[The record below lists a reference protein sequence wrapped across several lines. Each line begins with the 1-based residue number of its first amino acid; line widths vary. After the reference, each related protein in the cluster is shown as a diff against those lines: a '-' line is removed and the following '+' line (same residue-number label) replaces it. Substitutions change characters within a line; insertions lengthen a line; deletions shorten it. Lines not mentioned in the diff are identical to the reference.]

1 MFTQMPNFAE
11 GGFEFLR
18 KLWGGG
24 LAGMAGMSG
33 AGMPNMAN
41 FAAPPMDLEELDK
54 RIHDLRAVESWL
66 QLNASLL
73 RTAIQGL
80 EVQRATLVAL
90 QTFGSALS
98 PDAMKATF
106 DGLSG
111 SAAKSAAEPK
121 PAWPHTATTKATE
134 ADAPT
139 AEDEPEIEAED
150 EPEIEAEDEP
160 EIEAEDADDD
170 EAEARAQS
178 AAQAQ
183 AQAHAAARAAAAAL
197 DPSPWWNMLQQ
208 QFNQIA
214 SSAAAAMPM
223 PQNLMPG
230 FPGGFPG
237 FGGAPGAE
245 GLDSAP
251 EDIEEKT
258 APATPKRAAAKA
270 APKTAAKAPAGKSA
284 GPATKTTA
292 AKKAPAKTAA
302 KKAPTKT
309 APRKPANDTP

>member
-24 LAGMAGMSG
+24 FAGMTGG
-33 AGMPNMAN
+33 GMPGMAN

-98 PDAMKATF
+98 PEAVRAAF
-106 DGLSG
+106 DHFSG
-111 SAAKSAAEPK
+111 SEAPAAEAAAEPAPK
-121 PAWPHTATTKATE
+121 PAWPHTSTAARQARTETE
-134 ADAPT
+134 APA
-139 AEDEPEIEAED
+139 
-150 EPEIEAEDEP
+150 
-160 EIEAEDADDD
+160 DD
-170 EAEARAQS
+170 EASARADA
-178 AAQAQ
+178 AAQAEAQ
-183 AQAHAAARAAAAAL
+183 AQAAARAAAAAL
-197 DPSPWWNMLQQ
+197 DPSPWWNLLQQ

-223 PQNLMPG
+223 PQDLMPG

-251 EDIEEKT
+251 EDIEGEGGAAGGKRR
-258 APATPKRAAAKA
+258 APAGASAKA
-270 APKTAAKAPAGKSA
+270 APKTAAKPAKAPAGKRA
-284 GPATKTTA
+284 KAPASPKPAKKAA
-292 AKKAPAKTAA
+292 AKKAPVKAA
-302 KKAPTKT
+302 AP
-309 APRKPANDTP
+309 KPASDGS

>member
-24 LAGMAGMSG
+24 FAGMSG
-33 AGMPNMAN
+33 GGIPGMAN

-98 PDAMKATF
+98 PEAMRTAF
-106 DGLSG
+106 DNLSG
-111 SAAKSAAEPK
+111 SEEPAAEAASEPK
-121 PAWPHTATTKATE
+121 PAWPHTSTAAKPARTE
-134 ADAPT
+134 AEAPT
-139 AEDEPEIEAED
+139 AE
-150 EPEIEAEDEP
+150 
-160 EIEAEDADDD
+160 EDALAR
-170 EAEARAQS
+170 AEAA
-178 AAQAQ
+178 AHAEAQAQ
-183 AQAHAAARAAAAAL
+183 AAAQAAAAAL
-197 DPSPWWNMLQQ
+197 DPSPWWNLLQQ
-208 QFNQIA
+208 QFSQIA

-245 GLDSAP
+245 GLDTAP
-251 EDIEEKT
+251 EDIEGEGAAASGKRR
-258 APATPKRAAAKA
+258 APAGASAKA
-270 APKTAAKAPAGKSA
+270 APKTAAKPAKAPAGKRA
-284 GPATKTTA
+284 KAPAAPKPARKAA
-292 AKKAPAKTAA
+292 AKKAPVKAA
-302 KKAPTKT
+302 AP
-309 APRKPANDTP
+309 KPTSDAS

>member
-18 KLWGGG
+18 KLWGGSM
-24 LAGMAGMSG
+24 AGMAG
-33 AGMPNMAN
+33 AGMPGMAN

-98 PDAMKATF
+98 PDAMKSAF
-106 DGLSG
+106 DNLSG
-111 SAAKSAAEPK
+111 NEAKPAAESPS
-121 PAWPHTATTKATE
+121 AWPHSTTTAKPAASE
-134 ADAPT
+134 AP
-139 AEDEPEIEAED
+139 P
-150 EPEIEAEDEP
+150 P
-160 EIEAEDADDD
+160 DD
-170 EAEARAQS
+170 EAETEAEDTDDDQAEARTQA

-183 AQAHAAARAAAAAL
+183 AAARAAAAAL

-214 SSAAAAMPM
+214 SSAAAAMPL

-230 FPGGFPG
+230 FPSGFPG

-245 GLDSAP
+245 GLDTAP

-258 APATPKRAAAKA
+258 APARPKPAEAKSTA
-270 APKTAAKAPAGKSA
+270 KTSNAAAKAPASKTA
-284 GPATKTTA
+284 KPASKTA
-292 AKKAPAKTAA
+292 AGKTAARKAPAKAA
-302 KKAPTKT
+302 PQ
-309 APRKPANDTP
+309 KPANGKP

>member
-24 LAGMAGMSG
+24 FAGMTGG
-33 AGMPNMAN
+33 GMPGMAN

-73 RTAIQGL
+73 RTAIQGM

-98 PDAMKATF
+98 PEAVRAAF
-106 DGLSG
+106 DHFSG
-111 SAAKSAAEPK
+111 SEAPAA
-121 PAWPHTATTKATE
+121 
-134 ADAPT
+134 
-139 AEDEPEIEAED
+139 
-150 EPEIEAEDEP
+150 
-160 EIEAEDADDD
+160 D
-170 EAEARAQS
+170 EAASVRAEATAQ
-178 AAQAQ
+178 ATAQAEAQAEAQAQ
-183 AQAHAAARAAAAAL
+183 AAARAAAAAL
-197 DPSPWWNMLQQ
+197 DPSPWWNLLQQ

-223 PQNLMPG
+223 PQDLMPG

-251 EDIEEKT
+251 EDIEGEGGAAGGKRR
-258 APATPKRAAAKA
+258 APAGASAKA
-270 APKTAAKAPAGKSA
+270 APKTAAKPAKAPAGKRAKAPASPKPA
-284 GPATKTTA
+284 GKAA
-292 AKKAPAKTAA
+292 AKKAPVKAA
-302 KKAPTKT
+302 AP
-309 APRKPANDTP
+309 KPTSDAS

>member
-11 GGFEFLR
+11 GGFDFLR

-24 LAGMAGMSG
+24 FAGMAG
-33 AGMPNMAN
+33 GMPNMAS
-41 FAAPPMDLEELDK
+41 FAAPPMDLEEIDK

-98 PDAMKATF
+98 PDAMKSAFDSLTPDATSP
-106 DGLSG
+106 DEES
-111 SAAKSAAEPK
+111 K
-121 PAWPHTATTKATE
+121 PAWPHTAAT
-134 ADAPT
+134 AKP
-139 AEDEPEIEAED
+139 AEDEPP
-150 EPEIEAEDEP
+150 PE
-160 EIEAEDADDD
+160 D
-170 EAEARAQS
+170 EAEAEEDTDDDQAEARAEN
-178 AAQAQ
+178 AQ
-183 AQAHAAARAAAAAL
+183 AQAHAAAQAQAAARAAAAAL

-237 FGGAPGAE
+237 FAGAPGAE
-245 GLDSAP
+245 GLDTAP

-258 APATPKRAAAKA
+258 APAKPAQKPAAKT
-270 APKTAAKAPAGKSA
+270 PTGNPGK
-284 GPATKTTA
+284 PATKKAA
-292 AKKAPAKTAA
+292 AKKAPAKS
-302 KKAPTKT
+302 
-309 APRKPANDTP
+309 APRKPTNDTP

>member
-24 LAGMAGMSG
+24 LAGMAGG
-33 AGMPNMAN
+33 AMPNMAS
-41 FAAPPMDLEELDK
+41 FAAPPMDLEEIDK

-90 QTFGSALS
+90 QTFGAALS
-98 PDAMKATF
+98 PDAMKAAF
-106 DGLSG
+106 DGVGG
-111 SAAKSAAEPK
+111 SEPTPAADTK
-121 PAWPHTATTKATE
+121 PAWPHTAATAKPAEPSE
-134 ADAPT
+134 ASPDDADI
-139 AEDEPEIEAED
+139 ASEDS
-150 EPEIEAEDEP
+150 
-160 EIEAEDADDD
+160 DDD
-170 EAEARAQS
+170 EAEARAQT
-178 AAQAQ
+178 AQAQ
-183 AQAHAAARAAAAAL
+183 DAARAAAAAL

-214 SSAAAAMPM
+214 SSAAAAMPL

-237 FGGAPGAE
+237 FGAMPGAAGAE

-251 EDIEEKT
+251 EEIEEKP
-258 APATPKRAAAKA
+258 APAKPKRPAAKPTQKQA
-270 APKTAAKAPAGKSA
+270 GKAPAGKTA
-284 GPATKTTA
+284 KPATKA
-292 AKKAPAKTAA
+292 AARKAPAKA
-302 KKAPTKT
+302 
-309 APRKPANDTP
+309 APRKPGNGTT

>member
-24 LAGMAGMSG
+24 FAGMAAG
-33 AGMPNMAN
+33 GMPNMAS
-41 FAAPPMDLEELDK
+41 FAAPPMDLEEIDK

-98 PDAMKATF
+98 PDAMKSAF
-106 DGLSG
+106 DSLTPDAS
-111 SAAKSAAEPK
+111 SSSSSPDEASK
-121 PAWPHTATTKATE
+121 PAWPHTAAT
-134 ADAPT
+134 AKP
-139 AEDEPEIEAED
+139 AEDEPPTE
-150 EPEIEAEDEP
+150 
-160 EIEAEDADDD
+160 D
-170 EAEARAQS
+170 EAEAEEDTDDDQAEARAENAQDQA

-183 AQAHAAARAAAAAL
+183 AAARAAAAAL

-237 FGGAPGAE
+237 FAGAPGAE
-245 GLDSAP
+245 GLDAAP
-251 EDIEEKT
+251 EDIEDKT
-258 APATPKRAAAKA
+258 APPKPKRAASKPAQK
-270 APKTAAKAPAGKSA
+270 PAAKTPGGNSGK
-284 GPATKTTA
+284 PATKKAA
-292 AKKAPAKTAA
+292 AKKAPAK
-302 KKAPTKT
+302 P
-309 APRKPANDTP
+309 APRKPTNDTP

>member
-24 LAGMAGMSG
+24 FAGMTGG
-33 AGMPNMAN
+33 GMPGMAN

-98 PDAMKATF
+98 PEAVRAAF
-106 DGLSG
+106 DHFSG
-111 SAAKSAAEPK
+111 SETPAAEAAAEPEPK
-121 PAWPHTATTKATE
+121 PAWPHTSTAARPARTE
-134 ADAPT
+134 APAAD
-139 AEDEPEIEAED
+139 
-150 EPEIEAEDEP
+150 
-160 EIEAEDADDD
+160 EDASARA
-170 EAEARAQS
+170 EAEA
-178 AAQAQ
+178 QAQ
-183 AQAHAAARAAAAAL
+183 AAARAAAAAL
-197 DPSPWWNMLQQ
+197 DPSPWWNLLQQ

-223 PQNLMPG
+223 PQDLMPG

-251 EDIEEKT
+251 EDIEGEGGAAGGKRR
-258 APATPKRAAAKA
+258 APAGASAKA
-270 APKTAAKAPAGKSA
+270 APKTAAKPAKAPAGKRAKAPASPKPA
-284 GPATKTTA
+284 GKAA
-292 AKKAPAKTAA
+292 AKKAPVKAA
-302 KKAPTKT
+302 AP
-309 APRKPANDTP
+309 KPTSDGA

>member
-24 LAGMAGMSG
+24 FAGMAGG
-33 AGMPNMAN
+33 AMPNMAS

-98 PDAMKATF
+98 PEAMKSAF
-106 DGLSG
+106 DGFAG
-111 SAAKSAAEPK
+111 KGEAADEASDTK
-121 PAWPHTATTKATE
+121 PAWPHTSTAQSAKPE
-134 ADAPT
+134 APPS
-139 AEDEPEIEAED
+139 EEAE
-150 EPEIEAEDEP
+150 EVASEDT
-160 EIEAEDADDD
+160 DDD
-170 EAEARAQS
+170 EAEARAE
-178 AAQAQ
+178 AAQA
-183 AQAHAAARAAAAAL
+183 ARNAAAHAAAAAL
-197 DPSPWWNMLQQ
+197 DPAPWWNMLQQ

-230 FPGGFPG
+230 FPG
-237 FGGAPGAE
+237 FGGGAGGMGAPGAE
-245 GLDSAP
+245 GLDTAP

-258 APATPKRAAAKA
+258 APAKPKRAAAKS
-270 APKTAAKAPAGKSA
+270 APKPAAKAPAGK
-284 GPATKTTA
+284 A
-292 AKKAPAKTAA
+292 AKPGTKTAA
-302 KKAPTKT
+302 KKAPTK
-309 APRKPANDTP
+309 AASPKPANDDKP

>member
-24 LAGMAGMSG
+24 FAGMAG
-33 AGMPNMAN
+33 GMPNMAS

-98 PDAMKATF
+98 PEAMKSAF
-106 DGLSG
+106 DGFAGQGETADEASD
-111 SAAKSAAEPK
+111 SK
-121 PAWPHTATTKATE
+121 PAWPHTTAQSAE
-134 ADAPT
+134 AEEPSP
-139 AEDEPEIEAED
+139 EDEEEVASED
-150 EPEIEAEDEP
+150 T
-160 EIEAEDADDD
+160 DDD
-170 EAEARAQS
+170 EAEARAEAARATQ
-178 AAQAQ
+178 AAQA
-183 AQAHAAARAAAAAL
+183 AAARAAAAAL

-230 FPGGFPG
+230 FPG
-237 FGGAPGAE
+237 FGGAAGGMGAPGAE
-245 GLDSAP
+245 GLDTAP
-251 EDIEEKT
+251 EEIEEKT
-258 APATPKRAAAKA
+258 APAKPKRAAAKS
-270 APKTAAKAPAGKSA
+270 APKPAAKAPAGKA
-284 GPATKTTA
+284 AKPAPKKAA
-292 AKKAPAKTAA
+292 AKKAPAKAA
-302 KKAPTKT
+302 P
-309 APRKPANDTP
+309 PKPANDDTA

>member
-11 GGFEFLR
+11 GGFDFLR

-24 LAGMAGMSG
+24 FAGMAGG
-33 AGMPNMAN
+33 ALPNVAS
-41 FAAPPMDLEELDK
+41 FAAPPMDLEEIDK

-90 QTFGSALS
+90 QTFGSALT
-98 PDAMKATF
+98 PDAMKSAF
-106 DGLSG
+106 DGLTPGASKPDEE
-111 SAAKSAAEPK
+111 SK
-121 PAWPHTATTKATE
+121 PAWPHTA
-134 ADAPT
+134 
-139 AEDEPEIEAED
+139 AEPPPE
-150 EPEIEAEDEP
+150 
-160 EIEAEDADDD
+160 D
-170 EAEARAQS
+170 EAEAAEDTDDDQAEARAEN
-178 AAQAQ
+178 AQAQ
-183 AQAHAAARAAAAAL
+183 AQAAARAAAAAL
-197 DPSPWWNMLQQ
+197 DPAPWWNMLQQ

-230 FPGGFPG
+230 FPSGFPG

-245 GLDSAP
+245 GLDAAP

-258 APATPKRAAAKA
+258 APAKPKRAAAKP
-270 APKTAAKAPAGKSA
+270 APKPAAKASA
-284 GPATKTTA
+284 GSTAKPATKKAA
-292 AKKAPAKTAA
+292 AKKAPAKS
-302 KKAPTKT
+302 

>member
-24 LAGMAGMSG
+24 FAGMSG
-33 AGMPNMAN
+33 GGIPGMAN

-98 PDAMKATF
+98 PEAMRTAF
-106 DGLSG
+106 DNLSG
-111 SAAKSAAEPK
+111 SEEPAAEAASEPK
-121 PAWPHTATTKATE
+121 PAWPHTSTAAKPVRTE
-134 ADAPT
+134 AEAPT
-139 AEDEPEIEAED
+139 AE
-150 EPEIEAEDEP
+150 
-160 EIEAEDADDD
+160 EDALAR
-170 EAEARAQS
+170 AEAA
-178 AAQAQ
+178 AHAEAQAQ
-183 AQAHAAARAAAAAL
+183 AAAQAAAAAL
-197 DPSPWWNMLQQ
+197 DPSPWWNLLQQ
-208 QFNQIA
+208 QFSQIA

-251 EDIEEKT
+251 EDIEGEG
-258 APATPKRAAAKA
+258 AAASGKR
-270 APKTAAKAPAGKSA
+270 AKAPAAPK
-284 GPATKTTA
+284 PARKAA
-292 AKKAPAKTAA
+292 AKKAPVKAA
-302 KKAPTKT
+302 AP
-309 APRKPANDTP
+309 KPTSDAS

>member
-24 LAGMAGMSG
+24 FAGMAG
-33 AGMPNMAN
+33 GMPNMAS

-98 PDAMKATF
+98 PEAMKSAF
-106 DGLSG
+106 DGFAGKGETADEASD
-111 SAAKSAAEPK
+111 SK
-121 PAWPHTATTKATE
+121 PAWPHTSTAQSAKAE
-134 ADAPT
+134 EPSP
-139 AEDEPEIEAED
+139 EDEED
-150 EPEIEAEDEP
+150 VASEDT
-160 EIEAEDADDD
+160 DDD
-170 EAEARAQS
+170 EAQARAEASQ

-183 AQAHAAARAAAAAL
+183 AAAARAAAAAL

-230 FPGGFPG
+230 FAG
-237 FGGAPGAE
+237 FGGAAGGMGAPGAE
-245 GLDSAP
+245 GLDTAP
-251 EDIEEKT
+251 EEIEEKT
-258 APATPKRAAAKA
+258 APAKPKRAAAKS
-270 APKTAAKAPAGKSA
+270 APKPAAKAPAGKTA
-284 GPATKTTA
+284 KPVPKKTA
-292 AKKAPAKTAA
+292 AKKAPAKAA
-302 KKAPTKT
+302 PPKL
-309 APRKPANDTP
+309 ANDDTA

>member
-18 KLWGGG
+18 KLWSGG
-24 LAGMAGMSG
+24 LAGMAGG
-33 AGMPNMAN
+33 GMPNMAN

-54 RIHDLRAVESWL
+54 RIHDLRAVEGWL

-90 QTFGSALS
+90 QTFGSALT
-98 PDAMKATF
+98 PDAMKTAF
-106 DGLSG
+106 DGLTPG
-111 SAAKSAAEPK
+111 AAKPDSESK
-121 PAWPHTATTKATE
+121 PAWPHSATTAK
-134 ADAPT
+134 PP
-139 AEDEPEIEAED
+139 EDEAPEPEDEAEEEAED
-150 EPEIEAEDEP
+150 T
-160 EIEAEDADDD
+160 DDD
-170 EAEARAQS
+170 QAEARAQNARAQA
-178 AAQAQ
+178 AAQ
-183 AQAHAAARAAAAAL
+183 AAARAAAAAL

-245 GLDSAP
+245 GLDAAP
-251 EDIEEKT
+251 EDIEEPT
-258 APATPKRAAAKA
+258 APAKPKHTATKSAAKPKPA
-270 APKTAAKAPAGKSA
+270 AKKAPAGKT
-284 GPATKTTA
+284 ATKTA
-292 AKKAPAKTAA
+292 AKKAPAKSP
-302 KKAPTKT
+302 AP
-309 APRKPANDTP
+309 KPDNDTP

>member
-24 LAGMAGMSG
+24 FAGMAG
-33 AGMPNMAN
+33 GMPNMAS

-98 PDAMKATF
+98 PEAMKSAF
-106 DGLSG
+106 DGFAG
-111 SAAKSAAEPK
+111 KGEAADEASDSK
-121 PAWPHTATTKATE
+121 PAWPHTSTAQSAKTE
-134 ADAPT
+134 APPEEAEEVA
-139 AEDEPEIEAED
+139 AEDT
-150 EPEIEAEDEP
+150 
-160 EIEAEDADDD
+160 DDD
-170 EAEARAQS
+170 EAEARADAAQ

-183 AQAHAAARAAAAAL
+183 AQAAAARAAAAAL

-230 FPGGFPG
+230 FPG
-237 FGGAPGAE
+237 FGGVAGGMGAPGAE
-245 GLDSAP
+245 GLDTAP

-258 APATPKRAAAKA
+258 APAKPKRAAAKS
-270 APKTAAKAPAGKSA
+270 APKSAAKAPAGKA
-284 GPATKTTA
+284 AKPATKTA
-292 AKKAPAKTAA
+292 AKKAPAKAA
-302 KKAPTKT
+302 P
-309 APRKPANDTP
+309 PKPANDDTP

>member
-18 KLWGGG
+18 KLWGGS
-24 LAGMAGMSG
+24 LAGMASG
-33 AGMPNMAN
+33 GLPNMAN

-90 QTFGSALS
+90 QTFGAALS

-106 DGLSG
+106 DDLTRSG
-111 SAAKSAAEPK
+111 DASSADTK
-121 PAWPHTATTKATE
+121 PAWPHNVATATSSEDAT
-134 ADAPT
+134 P
-139 AEDEPEIEAED
+139 EDEAEIEAED
-150 EPEIEAEDEP
+150 T
-160 EIEAEDADDD
+160 DDD
-170 EAEARAQS
+170 EAEARAQ
-178 AAQAQ
+178 AADQQAADQAQ
-183 AQAHAAARAAAAAL
+183 AAAHAQAAARAAAAAL

-214 SSAAAAMPM
+214 SSAAAAMPL

-237 FGGAPGAE
+237 FGGTPGAPGAE
-245 GLDSAP
+245 GLDAAP
-251 EDIEEKT
+251 EDIEAQT
-258 APATPKRAAAKA
+258 PPAKPKRAAAKS
-270 APKTAAKAPAGKSA
+270 APKSASKSAAKAPAN
-284 GPATKTTA
+284 KTAKPVKAASKTA
-292 AKKAPAKTAA
+292 AKKAPAKSAA
-302 KKAPTKT
+302 
-309 APRKPANDTP
+309 RKPGDDTTA

>member
-24 LAGMAGMSG
+24 LAGMAGG
-33 AGMPNMAN
+33 AIPSMAN

-54 RIHDLRAVESWL
+54 RIHDLRAVEGWL

-111 SAAKSAAEPK
+111 SEAKSAAEPK
-121 PAWPHTATTKATE
+121 PAWPHTATAKAAE
-134 ADAPT
+134 ADEPP
-139 AEDEPEIEAED
+139 EDEAEIEAED
-150 EPEIEAEDEP
+150 T
-160 EIEAEDADDD
+160 DDD
-170 EAEARAQS
+170 EAEAKAQS
-178 AAQAQ
+178 AAE
-183 AQAHAAARAAAAAL
+183 AQAHAQAAARAAAAAL

-223 PQNLMPG
+223 PQSLMPG
-230 FPGGFPG
+230 FPAGFPG

-258 APATPKRAAAKA
+258 APAAPKRTAAKSTSK
-270 APKTAAKAPAGKSA
+270 PAAKAPAGKTT
-284 GPATKTTA
+284 GPATKKAVVKKAPAKTATKTA
-292 AKKAPAKTAA
+292 AKKAPAKTSAH
-302 KKAPTKT
+302 
-309 APRKPANDTP
+309 KPANDTP

>member
-24 LAGMAGMSG
+24 LAGMAGG
-33 AGMPNMAN
+33 AMPNMAG
-41 FAAPPMDLEELDK
+41 FAAPPMDLEEIDK

-98 PDAMKATF
+98 PDAMKAAF
-106 DGLSG
+106 DGMAG
-111 SAAKSAAEPK
+111 GEPAPAADAK
-121 PAWPHTATTKATE
+121 PAWPHTAATAKPTE
-134 ADAPT
+134 APPA
-139 AEDEPEIEAED
+139 DEADEAE
-150 EPEIEAEDEP
+150 IASEDS
-160 EIEAEDADDD
+160 DDD
-170 EAEARAQS
+170 EAEARAQT
-178 AAQAQ
+178 AQAQ
-183 AQAHAAARAAAAAL
+183 AAAHAAAAAL

-214 SSAAAAMPM
+214 SSAAAAMPL

-237 FGGAPGAE
+237 FGGAPGAAGAE
-245 GLDSAP
+245 GLDAAP

-258 APATPKRAAAKA
+258 TPARPKRTAAKPSPKPAGKGPAGKTVKA
-270 APKTAAKAPAGKSA
+270 AVKTAAK
-284 GPATKTTA
+284 TA
-292 AKKAPAKTAA
+292 ASK
-302 KKAPTKT
+302 
-309 APRKPANDTP
+309 APRKSAARKPGNGAT

>member
-24 LAGMAGMSG
+24 FAGMTGG
-33 AGMPNMAN
+33 GMPGMAN

-98 PDAMKATF
+98 PEAVRAAF
-106 DGLSG
+106 DNFSG
-111 SAAKSAAEPK
+111 SEAPAAEAAAEPEPK
-121 PAWPHTATTKATE
+121 SAWPHTS
-134 ADAPT
+134 T
-139 AEDEPEIEAED
+139 AARPDRT
-150 EPEIEAEDEP
+150 
-160 EIEAEDADDD
+160 
-170 EAEARAQS
+170 EAEAPAADEAAAARAEA
-178 AAQAQ
+178 AAQVEAQ
-183 AQAHAAARAAAAAL
+183 APAAARAAAAAL
-197 DPSPWWNMLQQ
+197 DPSPWWNLLQQ

-223 PQNLMPG
+223 PQDLMPG

-251 EDIEEKT
+251 EDIEGEGGAAGGKRR
-258 APATPKRAAAKA
+258 APAGTSAKA
-270 APKTAAKAPAGKSA
+270 APKTAAKPAKAPAGKRAKAPASPKPA
-284 GPATKTTA
+284 GKAA
-292 AKKAPAKTAA
+292 AKK
-302 KKAPTKT
+302 KAPVKAA
-309 APRKPANDTP
+309 APKPTSDAS

>member
-24 LAGMAGMSG
+24 FAGMPG
-33 AGMPNMAN
+33 AGMPNMAS

-90 QTFGSALS
+90 QTFGAALS
-98 PDAMKATF
+98 PEAMKSAF
-106 DGLSG
+106 DGLTP
-111 SAAKSAAEPK
+111 AASPPDGEPK
-121 PAWPHTATTKATE
+121 PTWPHTAATAKPAQPEAPAPEDKAGAE
-134 ADAPT
+134 AEAQ
-139 AEDEPEIEAED
+139 AEDT
-150 EPEIEAEDEP
+150 
-160 EIEAEDADDD
+160 DDD
-170 EAEARAQS
+170 QAEARAQS
-178 AAQAQ
+178 ARSAEHAQ
-183 AQAHAAARAAAAAL
+183 AAARAAAAAL

-223 PQNLMPG
+223 PQHLMPG

-245 GLDSAP
+245 GLDTAP
-251 EDIEEKT
+251 EDIEAPS
-258 APATPKRAAAKA
+258 APAKSKQAGSKP
-270 APKTAAKAPAGKSA
+270 APRSEAKAPAGKAAKPA
-284 GPATKTTA
+284 GKTA
-292 AKKAPAKTAA
+292 AKKAPAKA
-302 KKAPTKT
+302 
-309 APRKPANDTP
+309 APRKPANGNS

>member
-24 LAGMAGMSG
+24 LAGMAGG
-33 AGMPNMAN
+33 AMPSMAN

-111 SAAKSAAEPK
+111 SEPKPAAEPK
-121 PAWPHTATTKATE
+121 PAWPHTAATKAAE
-134 ADAPT
+134 ADEPT
-139 AEDEPEIEAED
+139 PEDEA
-150 EPEIEAEDEP
+150 

-251 EDIEEKT
+251 EYIEEKT
-258 APATPKRAAAKA
+258 APAAPKRAAAKA
-270 APKTAAKAPAGKSA
+270 ASKPAAKAPAGKSA
-284 GPATKTTA
+284 GPATKKAA

-302 KKAPTKT
+302 KKASAKT
-309 APRKPANDTP
+309 APHKPANDTP